1 MAQLTDMTMA
11 AEVAREREDDPPHL
25 ARWGTRAAVAAPV
38 LSAFSI
44 VAGIP
49 VFTDELRDVAGS
61 PRWVIVTGSAL
72 ALLLLLGLALIALYL
87 VHERRLGAL
96 GHAGALVA
104 LAGTVLAAG
113 GAWDSVF
120 TVPYL
125 AEVAPGV
132 LDRATSGPLLAG
144 YVGSYLVFV
153 AGWAAFAIAT
163 LRARVLA
170 RGTSIALLVGAL
182 LAILPAPTA
191 IRTLVLTV
199 AVAVACQLRYS
210 AAISHQ

>member
-1 MAQLTDMTMA
+1 MADMTMGA
-11 AEVAREREDDPPHL
+11 VDTGERGDERPHL
-25 ARWGTRAAVAAPV
+25 VRWGTRAAVAAPV

-44 VAGIP
+44 VVGIP
-49 VFTDELRDVAGS
+49 VITEELREVAGS
-61 PRWVIVTGSAL
+61 PRWVLVTASAL
-72 ALLLLLGLALIALYL
+72 ALLLLLGLALLALYL
-87 VHERRLGAL
+87 VQEHRLGAL

-132 LDRATSGPLLAG
+132 LDRGTSGPLLAG

-153 AGWAAFAIAT
+153 VGWAAFAVAT
-163 LRARVLA
+163 LRARVLP
-170 RGTSIALLVGAL
+170 RGASIALLAGAL

-191 IRTLVLTV
+191 LRTLVLTV
-199 AVAVACQLRYS
+199 AVAVLATRRR
-210 AAISHQ
+210 

>member
-1 MAQLTDMTMA
+1 MTEMSIA
-11 AEVAREREDDPPHL
+11 AADVRAREHDERTPLE
-25 ARWGTRAAVAAPV
+25 RWGARAAVAAPV
-38 LSAFSI
+38 LSVFSI
-44 VAGIP
+44 AASIP
-49 VFTDELRDVAGS
+49 ILSGELREVAGS
-61 PRWVIVTGSAL
+61 PRWVLVTASAL
-72 ALLLLLGLALIALYL
+72 VLLMLLGLALIGLYL
-87 VHERRLGAL
+87 AQERRLGA
-96 GHAGALVA
+96 AGRASALVA

-125 AEVAPGV
+125 AEVAPAV
-132 LDRATSGPLLAG
+132 LDRGTSGPLLAG

-153 AGWAAFAIAT
+153 AGWATFAVVT

-170 RGTSIALLVGAL
+170 RGPSIALLVGAL

-199 AVAVACQLRYS
+199 AVAVLATRRR
-210 AAISHQ
+210 